1 MDLNEQATLEKLD
14 GQGILVLM
22 TVKRKRLEREPVVEE
37 ITVLQE
43 LPLAAVALQLC
54 SVWVTHPVAAKA
66 VVAECSDLMKA
77 GLLNTVAGQLAAEA
91 WVVIA
96 AVAAAAAVVVAA
108 VVAAAVVAAAAVVVA
123 AAAVV
128 VDVVAAAAAVA
139 VAVVEAAAAGVEG
152 LSETSVV
159 PVV

>member
-1 MDLNEQATLEKLD
+1 M
-14 GQGILVLM
+14 
-22 TVKRKRLEREPVVEE
+22 
-37 ITVLQE
+37 
-43 LPLAAVALQLC
+43 ALQLC

-96 AVAAAAAVVVAA
+96 AVAAAAVVVAA
-108 VVAAAVVAAAAVVVA
+108 VVAVAVVAAVVVA

-128 VDVVAAAAAVA
+128 VDVVAAAAA

>member
-96 AVAAAAAVVVAA
+96 AVAAAAVVVAA

>member
-1 MDLNEQATLEKLD
+1 M
-14 GQGILVLM
+14 
-22 TVKRKRLEREPVVEE
+22 
-37 ITVLQE
+37 
-43 LPLAAVALQLC
+43 ALQLC

-91 WVVIA
+91 LVVIA
-96 AVAAAAAVVVAA
+96 AVAAAVVVAA
-108 VVAAAVVAAAAVVVA
+108 VVAVAVVAAAVVVA

-128 VDVVAAAAAVA
+128 VDVVAAAVA

>member
-1 MDLNEQATLEKLD
+1 M
-14 GQGILVLM
+14 
-22 TVKRKRLEREPVVEE
+22 
-37 ITVLQE
+37 
-43 LPLAAVALQLC
+43 ALQLW

-91 WVVIA
+91 LVVIA
-96 AVAAAAAVVVAA
+96 AVAAAAVVVAA
-108 VVAAAVVAAAAVVVA
+108 VVAVAVVAAAVVVA

-128 VDVVAAAAAVA
+128 VDVVAAAVA

>member
-1 MDLNEQATLEKLD
+1 MDLSEQATLEKLD

-96 AVAAAAAVVVAA
+96 AVAAAAVVVAA

>member
-1 MDLNEQATLEKLD
+1 M
-14 GQGILVLM
+14 
-22 TVKRKRLEREPVVEE
+22 
-37 ITVLQE
+37 
-43 LPLAAVALQLC
+43 ALQLC
-54 SVWVTHPVAAKA
+54 SVWVTHPVAVKA

-91 WVVIA
+91 LVVIV
-96 AVAAAAAVVVAA
+96 AVAAAAVVV
-108 VVAAAVVAAAAVVVA
+108 AAVVAAAAVVVA

-128 VDVVAAAAAVA
+128 VDVVAAAVA

>member
-1 MDLNEQATLEKLD
+1 M
-14 GQGILVLM
+14 
-22 TVKRKRLEREPVVEE
+22 
-37 ITVLQE
+37 
-43 LPLAAVALQLC
+43 ALQLC

-96 AVAAAAAVVVAA
+96 AVAAAAVVAAA

-123 AAAVV
+123 AAAVVV

>member
-1 MDLNEQATLEKLD
+1 M
-14 GQGILVLM
+14 
-22 TVKRKRLEREPVVEE
+22 
-37 ITVLQE
+37 
-43 LPLAAVALQLC
+43 ALQLC

-91 WVVIA
+91 LVVIA
-96 AVAAAAAVVVAA
+96 AVAAAVVVAA
-108 VVAAAVVAAAAVVVA
+108 VVAVAVVAAAAVVVA

-128 VDVVAAAAAVA
+128 VDVVAAAVA

>member
-1 MDLNEQATLEKLD
+1 M
-14 GQGILVLM
+14 
-22 TVKRKRLEREPVVEE
+22 
-37 ITVLQE
+37 
-43 LPLAAVALQLC
+43 ALQLC

-96 AVAAAAAVVVAA
+96 AVAAAAVVVVVAA

>member
-1 MDLNEQATLEKLD
+1 MAQ
-14 GQGILVLM
+14 
-22 TVKRKRLEREPVVEE
+22 
-37 ITVLQE
+37 
-43 LPLAAVALQLC
+43 QLC
-54 SVWVTHPVAAKA
+54 SVWVTHPVAVKA

-96 AVAAAAAVVVAA
+96 AVAAAAVVVAA
-108 VVAAAVVAAAAVVVA
+108 VVVAAVVAAAAVVVA

-128 VDVVAAAAAVA
+128 VDVVAAAAAAVA

>member
-1 MDLNEQATLEKLD
+1 M
-14 GQGILVLM
+14 
-22 TVKRKRLEREPVVEE
+22 
-37 ITVLQE
+37 
-43 LPLAAVALQLC
+43 ALQLC

-96 AVAAAAAVVVAA
+96 AVAAAAVVVAA
-108 VVAAAVVAAAAVVVA
+108 VVAVVAAAAVVVA

-128 VDVVAAAAAVA
+128 VDVVAAAVA

>member
-1 MDLNEQATLEKLD
+1 M
-14 GQGILVLM
+14 
-22 TVKRKRLEREPVVEE
+22 
-37 ITVLQE
+37 
-43 LPLAAVALQLC
+43 ALQLC

-96 AVAAAAAVVVAA
+96 AVAAAAVVVAA
-108 VVAAAVVAAAAVVVA
+108 VVAVAVVAAAAVVVA

-139 VAVVEAAAAGVEG
+139 VVEAAAAGVEG

>member
-1 MDLNEQATLEKLD
+1 M
-14 GQGILVLM
+14 
-22 TVKRKRLEREPVVEE
+22 
-37 ITVLQE
+37 
-43 LPLAAVALQLC
+43 ALQLC

-96 AVAAAAAVVVAA
+96 AVAAAAVVVAA
-108 VVAAAVVAAAAVVVA
+108 VVAVVAAAAVVVA

-128 VDVVAAAAAVA
+128 VDVAAAAVA

>member
-1 MDLNEQATLEKLD
+1 M
-14 GQGILVLM
+14 
-22 TVKRKRLEREPVVEE
+22 
-37 ITVLQE
+37 
-43 LPLAAVALQLC
+43 ALQLC

-91 WVVIA
+91 LVVIA
-96 AVAAAAAVVVAA
+96 AVAAAVVVAA
-108 VVAAAVVAAAAVVVA
+108 VVAVAVAVAVVAAAAVVVA

-128 VDVVAAAAAVA
+128 VDVVAAAVA

>member
-1 MDLNEQATLEKLD
+1 M
-14 GQGILVLM
+14 
-22 TVKRKRLEREPVVEE
+22 
-37 ITVLQE
+37 
-43 LPLAAVALQLC
+43 C

-91 WVVIA
+91 WVGIA

-123 AAAVV
+123 AAAAVV
-128 VDVVAAAAAVA
+128 VDVVAAAAVAA